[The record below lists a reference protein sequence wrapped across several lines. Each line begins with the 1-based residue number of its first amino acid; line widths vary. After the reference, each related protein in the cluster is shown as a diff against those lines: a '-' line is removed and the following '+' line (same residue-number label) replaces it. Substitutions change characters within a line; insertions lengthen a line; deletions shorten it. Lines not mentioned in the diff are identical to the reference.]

1 MRQFCLRT
9 PETLPGRYRAAHEIM
24 REASLTLAVVLGVQ
38 LHVTDA
44 STYALEPGTG
54 DPILFA

>member
-1 MRQFCLRT
+1 
-9 PETLPGRYRAAHEIM
+9 M

-54 DPILFA
+54 DPILWREGTLQNRWRQR